1 LAADDTTP
9 TPPAAGQPPEPGRP
23 REGGLAESSPET
35 GPAAA
40 GRRRR
45 RERRSGRDR
54 RSGRRD
60 GQDQDRRRGERRRPG
75 RVRRWVVRP
84 FVWAL
89 LLLLAVAAANILFFS
104 SRFAR
109 ESAAEL
115 LRGELSD
122 ALGREVAL
130 GAVDF
135 HLWTFSPSFE
145 VHGLT
150 IPGPAP
156 GEPAVLRLAMGRLS
170 LSWRALAERRLE
182 IQQLDLERPQFY
194 LRFNP
199 DGTNNL
205 PRLRPRAPN
214 QPRRVELAIDR
225 LLVQNGT
232 FQLNDRRARLD
243 LSARALWA
251 RLSDA
256 GLAAKLAARAAG
268 AAAKLTGKT
277 AAAAKPGGGDSA
289 PPAAGA
295 AAPGRSRDTV
305 VRGAGKSAPAPEA
318 REAVAGPKSGKPV
331 APAGAVPVGT
341 ASPVAPAGAGPA
353 SEAQPGSAGGIL
365 LDYLVTAQDVVLRL
379 PDAHPYSLTLSA
391 SGRFDSDRL
400 RIAAARLSGPDLR
413 ASVDGAIGWR
423 GENMVDLGVKGR
435 MAAGWLNRV
444 GYLQEPI
451 EGFADLDG
459 RFTFQHEAWE
469 YSGSL
474 SASRIDVLRRTFHD
488 LAADFRGGP
497 ERLAV
502 EVRHAIYAEGTLSG
516 PVLVQTGASPGPHG
530 SGRPVELDLAIR
542 GLALQPFLA
551 DLFPRQFAG
560 REPPVVELAGSASGR
575 LRFRFQSSQW
585 RLGTGRAELSVA
597 AAQAGMAGARG
608 LPVSGE
614 VPLRMA
620 GGVLTGDT
628 ILISAPGQEAV
639 VTGFSFDL
647 RRDSG
652 RLDYRLVSRDA
663 GALAP
668 LFPPVKP
675 RLPTAHWT
683 GPRETSP
690 IWLPSSGH
698 GTATGT
704 VIIRPVGYTARFDLD
719 LSGVVSHSLGSAD
732 RLTGTLSLEPQA
744 VENLRLEATA
754 GPGALMLSGRIPL
767 ARTGRAAPDQ
777 PLDLA
782 VDAAQWPAAGLV
794 PYLPAWFPV
803 AGLAGEVSGR
813 LDLGGDFDHL
823 TGRADAEVR
832 DFAVSGLAVGR
843 ARGQLS
849 WDPARVALD
858 GGSIENPAGKL
869 AVRVSFDRRSDAID
883 LSLDGPA
890 LDLAAPPLAGIL
902 HAPGLAGRV
911 ALMAAVGGTLERP
924 RAQISL
930 RGRELAW
937 GGRILDG
944 NPPGAAQV
952 TIDWDGELLRGSG
965 TVGSLLTFDGGG
977 RLDRQRAALRFDLR
991 SANLGGLSRLAVT
1004 PPAASAKGT
1013 APGTAAPRAAGA
1025 TPAAALPGTAGA
1037 PGTNVLPGASTSPI
1051 ATLPA
1056 TAAPGAA
1063 GASPAAALPGTAAAS
1078 SAAAVPAAPAD
1089 YGFGGSLAGAFTF
1102 DADFGAGAA
1111 AYRGRLRL
1119 DELRLTYA
1127 GRQIANREPV
1137 VVDLSPQAI
1146 ELRSLYLGEAGTGL
1160 EAFASGRVGL
1170 AAPMPLDLHLQS
1182 TISAVWAK
1190 PFLPGL
1196 DPAGEV
1202 DLLATVK
1209 GTVSA
1214 PALSGQA
1221 VLHDARMILAGLAV
1235 SVEGIEGTL
1244 HFDSDRVVLEGLTG
1258 RLGGGTVRANGQL
1271 TLPGAGRTL
1280 GYRVDLAAKGVSLR
1294 YPPGWVSRGDA
1305 ALSLIG
1311 TGASRQIQ
1319 GLVQLDRALYAE
1331 DLQVDLL
1338 QLLLRGLQRERVHVV
1353 PANDL
1358 FARTQL
1364 NLAVQGPGALRVT
1377 NNVADLR
1384 GDIELTVVGTVAT
1397 PVVFGS
1403 VQLETGGTLKYSDN
1417 KYQIDR
1423 GSLTFANPNR
1433 IDPIVDLVLK
1443 TEVQSYTIA
1452 LNLSGT
1458 LERLNA
1464 KFSSNADLADI
1475 DIISLLAS
1483 GQRPELGAPPPPVQ
1497 GEAAGQAAAS
1507 SFLAGQAA
1515 SAVSSRVGRLFGLDR
1530 FRVDT
1535 QTLTQAGQPTSGVV
1549 ITAGKRLSKNIFVTY
1564 VSNPSSPRLDIRQIE
1579 WQVAKNLTLLLTQSG
1594 RSYAVD
1600 LQRETRF

>member
-1 LAADDTTP
+1 LAEDDTTHQ
-9 TPPAAGQPPEPGRP
+9 PPRSAAAGGEPGRQ
-23 REGGLAESSPET
+23 S
-35 GPAAA
+35 AAP
-40 GRRRR
+40 GNEPGSRR
-45 RERRSGRDR
+45 RERRGGRER
-54 RSGRRD
+54 RTAERG
-60 GQDQDRRRGERRRPG
+60 GPDRRRGERRRPG

-84 FVWAL
+84 FIWAL
-89 LLLLAVAAANILFFS
+89 LLVLAVAAANILFFS

-150 IPGPAP
+150 IPGPVR
-156 GEPAVLRLAMGRLS
+156 GDPAVLRLPMGRLS

-182 IQQLDLERPQFY
+182 IQQLDLDRPQFY

-205 PRLRPRAPN
+205 PRLRPRGPN

-232 FQLNDRRARLD
+232 FQLNERRARLD

-256 GLAAKLAARAAG
+256 GLAAKVAARAAG
-268 AAAKLTGKT
+268 AV
-277 AAAAKPGGGDSA
+277 KPGGKA
-289 PPAAGA
+289 PAA
-295 AAPGRSRDTV
+295 
-305 VRGAGKSAPAPEA
+305 K
-318 REAVAGPKSGKPV
+318 
-331 APAGAVPVGT
+331 
-341 ASPVAPAGAGPA
+341 
-353 SEAQPGSAGGIL
+353 GIL
-365 LDYLVTAQDVVLRL
+365 LDFLVTAQDIALRL
-379 PDAHPYSLTLSA
+379 PDARPYSLTLSA
-391 SGRFDSDRL
+391 TGRFDSDRL
-400 RIAAARLSGPDLR
+400 RIAAARLSGPDLAAR
-413 ASVDGAIGWR
+413 VDGAIGWR
-423 GENMVDLGVKGR
+423 GDNEVDLGVTAR

-451 EGFADLDG
+451 EGPADLAG
-459 RFTFQHEAWE
+459 RFTFRHQAWE

-474 SASRIDVLRRTFHD
+474 RAPRIVVLRRDFRD
-488 LAADFRGGP
+488 LAADFRGGSQ
-497 ERLAV
+497 RLAV
-502 EVRHAIYAEGTLSG
+502 EVRHALYDEGTLSG
-516 PVLVQTGASPGPHG
+516 PVLIDTGAGPGPHG
-530 SGRPVELDLAIR
+530 SGRPVELDLEIS

-560 REPPVVELAGSASGR
+560 REPPVVELAGRASGK

-585 RLGTGRAELSVA
+585 RLGTGEARLTVT

-620 GGVLTGDT
+620 GGVLAGDT
-628 ILISAPGQEAV
+628 ILLSAPGQEAV

-647 RRDSG
+647 RRGSG
-652 RLDYRLVSRDA
+652 RLDYRLASRDA

-690 IWLPSSGH
+690 IWLPNAGH
-698 GTATGT
+698 GTAAGAVTIT
-704 VIIRPVGYTARFDLD
+704 PSGYAARFDLD
-719 LSGVVSHSLGSAD
+719 LQDVVSHSLGSAD
-732 RLTGTLSLEPQA
+732 RLHGTLSLEPQA

-754 GPGALMLSGRIPL
+754 GTGALMLSGRIPL
-767 ARTGRAAPDQ
+767 ARGGRAVPDQ

-782 VDAAQWPAAGLV
+782 IDAAQWPASGLV
-794 PYLPAWFPV
+794 PYLPAWVPV

-823 TGRADAEVR
+823 TGRADAEIR
-832 DFAVSGLAVGR
+832 DLAVSGYAVGR

-849 WDPARVALD
+849 WDPARLALD
-858 GGSIENPAGKL
+858 GGSIENAAGKL
-869 AVRVSFDRRSDAID
+869 AVRASFDRLRDGID

-890 LDLAAPPLAGIL
+890 LDLAAPPLAAIL

-924 RAQISL
+924 RAQVSL
-930 RGRELAW
+930 RGREVAW
-937 GGRILDG
+937 GGRLLDG
-944 NPPGAAQV
+944 TPPGEAQV
-952 TIDWDGELLRGSG
+952 VIDWDGELLRANGAF
-965 TVGSLLTFDGGG
+965 GSLLTFDGGG
-977 RLDRQRAALRFDLR
+977 RLDRRQTALRFDLR

-1004 PPAASAKGT
+1004 PSAPAA
-1013 APGTAAPRAAGA
+1013 PP
-1025 TPAAALPGTAGA
+1025 
-1037 PGTNVLPGASTSPI
+1037 
-1051 ATLPA
+1051 
-1056 TAAPGAA
+1056 PGAA
-1063 GASPAAALPGTAAAS
+1063 P
-1078 SAAAVPAAPAD
+1078 APAD
-1089 YGFGGSLAGAFTF
+1089 LGFGGSLAGAFSF
-1102 DADFGAGAA
+1102 DADFGAGS
-1111 AYRGRLRL
+1111 YRGQLRL
-1119 DELRLTYA
+1119 DELRLAYA

-1137 VVDLSPQAI
+1137 VVDLSPRAI

-1160 EAFASGRVGL
+1160 EAFASGRLGL
-1170 AAPMPLDLHLQS
+1170 AAPMPLDLRVQS

-1190 PFLPGL
+1190 PFVPGL

-1209 GTVSA
+1209 GTVAA
-1214 PALSGQA
+1214 PAVSGQA
-1221 VLHDARMILAGLAV
+1221 VLHDARLIIASLAT

-1244 HFDSDRVVLEGLTG
+1244 LFNSDHVVLDGLTG

-1280 GYRVDLAAKGVSLR
+1280 SYRVDLAAQGISLR
-1294 YPPGWVSRGDA
+1294 YPTGWVSRGDA
-1305 ALSLIG
+1305 ALALVG
-1311 TGASRQIQ
+1311 TGTSRQIQ

-1338 QLLLRGLQRERVHVV
+1338 QLLLRGLQRERVHVA

-1443 TEVQSYTIA
+1443 TDVQSYTIA